1 MKQIA
6 KTKKIP
12 CNALNSLAIINIE
25 RHNKNGIDK
34 SVSCNNTIKIKAF
47 IKTYILKNI
56 TWLILAIL
64 MTGLLHAQEPSTE
77 NKQAVQ
83 RTIINAFDALS
94 KKDSLMV
101 KEYCATDIL
110 LFENGATWNLDTLI
124 KKAITLNTAPDFKRV
139 NSFEFI
145 NTTVNKNTAWVTYNL
160 SSEVTRDGKQ
170 SAIKWLE
177 TVVLVKDKNHWKIKV
192 LHSTLIKRS

>member
-6 KTKKIP
+6 KTKKML
-12 CNALNSLAIINIE
+12 CNALNSLATL
-25 RHNKNGIDK
+25 KDTKKMVLTK
-34 SVSCNNTIKIKAF
+34 SVLCNNTIKIKAF
-47 IKTYILKNI
+47 IKTYTLKNI
-56 TWLILAIL
+56 IGLILAIL
-64 MTGLLHAQEPSTE
+64 MTGLLHAQELSTE

-124 KKAITLNTAPDFKRV
+124 RKAIILNTAPDFKRT

-145 NTTVNKNTAWVTYNL
+145 NTTVNKNVAWVTYNL

-177 TVVLVKDKNHWKIKV
+177 TVVLVKEKNHWKIKV